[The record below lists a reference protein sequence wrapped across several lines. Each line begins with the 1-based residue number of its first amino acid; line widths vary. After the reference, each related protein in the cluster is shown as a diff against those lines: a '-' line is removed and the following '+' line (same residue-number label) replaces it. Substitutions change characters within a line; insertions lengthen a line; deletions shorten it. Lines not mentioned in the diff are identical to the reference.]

1 MRSNARLPRILGN
14 RIKRKRKLLNLTQE
28 ELAAKVGISP
38 VYVGYIEQGRNT
50 PSLEV
55 LEKIAKA
62 LKIKTS
68 ELID

>member
-14 RIKRKRKLLNLTQE
+14 RIKRKRRLLNLTQE

>member
-1 MRSNARLPRILGN
+1 LPRILGN
-14 RIKRKRKLLNLTQE
+14 RIKRKRRLLNLTQE